1 MKPKDSSIHTRDSI
15 KYSTDK
21 TEDKIHKFM
30 TKQISLD
37 DVRGLRV
44 VNDKPIR
51 LLFLAEATS
60 NVGVIV
66 FVFLYPS
73 LFLSIFLQP
82 QNEITP
88 LASFLIFLWNSWI
101 IVITG
106 LMYAAVPSRYNTPTL
121 TAGIVHVRRFIYWAL
136 LSSEILLAVLL
147 ICTVHRTTLSVGFA
161 NFILFVAM
169 GRVFV
174 LFPKK
179 AWFGTVVFESMAEKE
194 K

>member
-1 MKPKDSSIHTRDSI
+1 
-15 KYSTDK
+15 
-21 TEDKIHKFM
+21 IHKFM
-30 TKQISLD
+30 AKQISLD
-37 DVRGLRV
+37 DVRGLRL

-60 NVGVIV
+60 NVGLII

-82 QNEITP
+82 QIEITP

-106 LMYAAVPSRYNTPTL
+106 LMYAAVPSKYNTPTL
-121 TAGIVHVRRFIYWAL
+121 TAGIVHVRRFVYWAL

-161 NFILFVAM
+161 NFVLFVVM
-169 GRVFV
+169 GRLFV

-179 AWFGTVVFESMAEKE
+179 AWFGTVVFEPMADKE